1 MSEYPSDWSRTTF
14 GNVLNQRKESGFTN
28 EDLLAVTSS
37 LGIVKRDTL
46 ERRDTSNEDK
56 SKYLLVNEGDIAY
69 NTMRMWQG
77 VSGVSRFRGIV
88 SPAYTIC
95 TPTERLDA
103 GFAGYLLKD
112 PEMVSVFRQRSQGL
126 VSDTWN
132 LKYESFAQIPCA
144 IPPLPEQKKIAEILS
159 GIDALSEKI
168 TTQITKL
175 ENLKV
180 ALICEFLSE
189 GARKAEMTSSDGGD
203 FQGNCEW
210 KMLPVSA
217 IADFISGYAFSSTD
231 FIDTG
236 ILCIRMGNL
245 YQNKFHENRASVFL
259 PSEYLTKHPRFQVE
273 AGDLLISMT
282 GTAGKRDYG
291 FVVEVPDGTSK
302 GLLNQRVGKIVTKT
316 NHSKGYIK
324 EVMRSPFY
332 LEQLYEYGSGTKQAN
347 LTAGQIMGVIFPVPN
362 LPTQLRI
369 AQSLSSIQK
378 NIDSLAVLSCKQIE
392 LLLSI
397 RNELLSGRKRV
408 SDARVLEGVGI

>member
-132 LKYESFAQIPCA
+132 LKYESFAQIPCV

-159 GIDALSEKI
+159 GIQDVICTKERKRLKLS
-168 TTQITKL
+168 L
-175 ENLKV
+175 LR
-180 ALICEFLSE
+180 S
-189 GARKAEMTSSDGGD
+189 
-203 FQGNCEW
+203 
-210 KMLPVSA
+210 SA
-217 IADFISGYAFSSTD
+217 IAKFTQYGLRKSLLKSSSVGEIPENWRICTLGEVFERYSYGPRFSAEDYSTVGNVRTIRGTDISASD
-231 FIDTG
+231 G
-236 ILCIRMGNL
+236 IRYSQVPLAKLDDRLVSNHALSDGDVVMITTADCGL
-245 YQNKFHENRASVFL
+245 TSVFREQEQPFICSAYAVRFTPGKAISPDYFAL
-259 PSEYLTKHPRFQVE
+259 FMQSELALRQV
-273 AGDLLISMT
+273 D
-282 GTAGKRDYG
+282 G
-291 FVVEVPDGTSK
+291 FVRKGTVS
-302 GLLNQRVGKIVTKT
+302 
-316 NHSKGYIK
+316 
-324 EVMRSPFY
+324 
-332 LEQLYEYGSGTKQAN
+332 
-347 LTAGQIMGVIFPVPN
+347 N
-362 LPTQLRI
+362 LPGSDVMKIKLPLPPVEEQYLI
-369 AQSLSSIQK
+369 VKIIHSFNSLIKCTDNQIDFYKNIQK
-378 NIDSLAVLSCKQIE
+378 
-392 LLLSI
+392 SI
-397 RNELLSGRKRV
+397 SADLLSGRKRV
-408 SDARVLEGVGI
+408 SI